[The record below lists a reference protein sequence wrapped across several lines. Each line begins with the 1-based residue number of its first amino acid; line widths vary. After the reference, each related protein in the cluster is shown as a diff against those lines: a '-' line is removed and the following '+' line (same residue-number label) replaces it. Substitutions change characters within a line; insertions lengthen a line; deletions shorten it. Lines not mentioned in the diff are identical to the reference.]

1 MRSTPIRKRISIDNQ
16 LDPRRSERDLAQLR
30 RGLLASPKRLP
41 SKYFYDESGSALFEE
56 ITHLPEYY
64 PTRAETALLL
74 EVADEISRITGAKEL
89 VELGAGAAT
98 KTRVLLDAM
107 QRQGSLRLFVPFD
120 VSETEVRRVSEE
132 LAEEYPELRI
142 HGIVADFVHHLTAI
156 PAGAPRLVVL
166 LGSTI
171 GNYSPGEAV
180 ELLRRL
186 GDRMAAGD
194 FFLLGADLIKNVEV
208 VEKAYNDDSGVTAE
222 FNRNILRVVNR
233 VTDGDFDPS
242 LFDHA
247 AVYNRQLDRI
257 EMHLIATKAHHVRLA
272 GLDLDL
278 EISENETLRTEISCK
293 YDRSRIQSMF
303 AASGFEL
310 DRWFTDPDQL
320 FALALAQ
327 KK

>member
-1 MRSTPIRKRISIDNQ
+1 V
-16 LDPRRSERDLAQLR
+16 QLR
-30 RGLLASPKRLP
+30 RGLVSSPKRLP
-41 SKYFYDESGSALFEE
+41 SKYFYDERGSALFEE
-56 ITHLPEYY
+56 ITGLPEYY

-74 EVADEISRITGAKEL
+74 EVADEIIRITDAEEL

-107 QRQGSLRLFVPFD
+107 QRADLARLFVPFD

-132 LAEEYPELRI
+132 LADEYPELHI

-156 PAGAPRLVVL
+156 PPGSPRLVVL

-171 GNYSPGEAV
+171 GNYSRRQAV
-180 ELLRRL
+180 DLLRRL
-186 GDRMAAGD
+186 CARMASGD
-194 FFLLGADLIKNVEV
+194 YFLLGADLIKDIALI
-208 VEKAYNDDSGVTAE
+208 EKAYNDDAGITAE

-233 VTDGDFDPS
+233 IGDGDFDPL
-242 LFDHA
+242 LFEHS
-247 AVYNRQLDRI
+247 AVYNRLQDRI
-257 EMHLIATKAHHVRLA
+257 EMYLVARQPHRVQLTGL
-272 GLDLDL
+272 GLDLDIDKD
-278 EISENETLRTEISCK
+278 EAIRTEISCK
-293 YDRSRIQSMF
+293 YDRSRVQSML